1 MCENTHVYTPTHPHS
16 TLGAAF
22 NLIVT
27 NIELLTKQFEPKYT
41 NQTEYHECITYVGLR
56 AFLSANIR
64 VFTCALHIVRICVE
78 LYNNHYLMRV
88 LHSYTDIETNY
99 VMSLW
104 QDATQAAL
112 CNMSTEGWQKLS
124 QVLNQ
129 DISSHQIVDL
139 VGTL

>member
-1 MCENTHVYTPTHPHS
+1 M
-16 TLGAAF
+16 
-22 NLIVT
+22 
-27 NIELLTKQFEPKYT
+27 
-41 NQTEYHECITYVGLR
+41 
-56 AFLSANIR
+56 
-64 VFTCALHIVRICVE
+64 E
-78 LYNNHYLMRV
+78 LYNNYYLICI
-88 LHSYTDIETNY
+88 LQCYTDITTNY

-139 VGTL
+139 VGT